1 MRMRTGHP
9 DYPLLLPGTL
19 ARIYRTAGEESPV
32 VRRALSLAFLGAL
45 AAMVYA
51 ATRQL
56 GSRAAAPFAVAL
68 LLFVPF
74 VGSLGAA
81 QMADIPLAYCLM
93 GATFG
98 LASLLTGDP
107 GGRIPPL
114 LTGFFLGLLPWTKH
128 EGLILAAVT
137 IVVFSIFF
145 VSDPRS
151 RGRRLRPTLAL
162 LAGASTPLLAY
173 LMFRIEWAP
182 ENDLVRGGLFGRERL
197 LDGSR
202 WSATASAFAEE
213 MTASLRS
220 RDPDADVWKSRQY
233 WGAIWPALLLLALL
247 AGRRWLRSRA
257 PAFLL
262 AVSMGVGA
270 AYFGVYILT
279 PRPLDWHLE
288 GSLPRLLL
296 QILPVTIVSVSC
308 ALFATNEEPDD
319 AGRRA

>member
-1 MRMRTGHP
+1 
-9 DYPLLLPGTL
+9 
-19 ARIYRTAGEESPV
+19 
-32 VRRALSLAFLGAL
+32 
-45 AAMVYA
+45 
-51 ATRQL
+51 
-56 GSRAAAPFAVAL
+56 
-68 LLFVPF
+68 
-74 VGSLGAA
+74 
-81 QMADIPLAYCLM
+81 
-93 GATFG
+93 
-98 LASLLTGDP
+98 
-107 GGRIPPL
+107 
-114 LTGFFLGLLPWTKH
+114 
-128 EGLILAAVT
+128 
-137 IVVFSIFF
+137 
-145 VSDPRS
+145 
-151 RGRRLRPTLAL
+151 
-162 LAGASTPLLAY
+162 
-173 LMFRIEWAP
+173 
-182 ENDLVRGGLFGRERL
+182 
-197 LDGSR
+197 
-202 WSATASAFAEE
+202 